1 MAAREKQAARKT
13 PRSPGD
19 FSETLRAG
27 DVCIDS
33 GHMLNAAFQ
42 RASSWCDLRKDIQ
55 LGGEWQ

>member
-1 MAAREKQAARKT
+1 MAAREKQAARKHLGVQEISQ
-13 PRSPGD
+13 R
-19 FSETLRAG
+19 LRAG
-27 DVCIDS
+27 DVCIDT